1 MNNKALNRAKIK
13 RDDEYYTTREQLD
26 FIFSISGFIPKDTFK
41 DKIVYLPFDTDD
53 SEITKYF
60 IEKRNELKYKKLI
73 NTSDNYQKHHD
84 LFLEADIVFSNI
96 PFSLT
101 QDILDYFEAWKIQFI
116 VFVAKNIQ
124 CRQTIIPYLYDGR
137 FKILIHD
144 RFTEFTRPDGSKKE
158 VAWNLLSNID
168 SVKTMRY
175 AKDNMRIFEKSYKYI
190 QYDRDD
196 DYNLAIFKEKRNIP
210 YDYADKFW
218 TSPIGLPVLLDKLEV
233 IVDRPIRI
241 KVSGKTQ
248 FASIMVRIRP
258 EILKQ
263 NLQKH
268 GIEN

>member
-1 MNNKALNRAKIK
+1 M
-13 RDDEYYTTREQLD
+13 
-26 FIFSISGFIPKDTFK
+26 
-41 DKIVYLPFDTDD
+41 
-53 SEITKYF
+53 
-60 IEKRNELKYKKLI
+60 
-73 NTSDNYQKHHD
+73 
-84 LFLEADIVFSNI
+84 
-96 PFSLT
+96 
-101 QDILDYFEAWKIQFI
+101 
-116 VFVAKNIQ
+116 
-124 CRQTIIPYLYDGR
+124 
-137 FKILIHD
+137 
-144 RFTEFTRPDGSKKE
+144 
-158 VAWNLLSNID
+158 
-168 SVKTMRY
+168 
-175 AKDNMRIFEKSYKYI
+175 